1 MIHPPSALAILL
13 PGVYLSATAWGW
25 GQAWINASLALTVLL
40 AALAPA
46 INGRKLSAIGRA
58 LNSAPDGPLP
68 AGPRALIHDPVLHG
82 SEQVMAALGLGIIF
96 LMTVKPG
103 PSGTAMTIAVALV
116 LGCATS
122 LSSWRTVG
130 AATPGEVAR
139 TATE

>member
-96 LMTVKPG
+96 LMTV
-103 PSGTAMTIAVALV
+103 